1 VTATDVA
8 AQPGGAWRTW
18 AVGRRSHVGD
28 VLARA
33 QAAGAR
39 RADLHRALQGVGVM
53 LDGVATAG
61 LPAGRLDPLAEEVL
75 ARAAAR
81 VSARRWHPHD
91 PTTTVLLDWVPR
103 LAPALGP
110 DPAAALSDLI
120 TAVTRLRGTVDAVR
134 WRDLVGTAMAG
145 ATEATHLRGA
155 VTVAAWRC
163 GAVQWRSAALGAAA
177 DLPESVLGGAARL
190 RPGGAAGSPWDA
202 PVAADADPW
211 DVLARNAQD
220 PWWWPGLTGPWRIGG
235 FRGFGGPW
243 VRIPELLGGDGLRW
257 WVRTESAPNDGAAGT
272 DDIEPAHSQAD
283 LPPYRYWEVRA
294 DIHGS
299 RAVPRPAPADGDRPA
314 WAAPSPSGPAGPSSA
329 VSVQAHEHSYYLHVA
344 RR

>member
-1 VTATDVA
+1 MRAVEVA
-8 AQPGGAWRTW
+8 AQPGGAWRAW
-18 AVGRRSHVGD
+18 AVGRRAHVDD

-33 QAAGAR
+33 QAAGAA
-39 RADLHRALQGVGVM
+39 RADLHGALWGIGVM

-61 LPAGRLDPLAEEVL
+61 LPAGRFDALAEEVL

-81 VSARRWHPHD
+81 VSAHRWHPHD
-91 PTTTVLLDWVPR
+91 PTTAVLLDWVPR

-110 DPAAALSDLI
+110 EPAAALTDLI
-120 TAVTRLRGTVDAVR
+120 TAVTRLRGTVDVVR
-134 WRDLVGTAMAG
+134 WRDLVGVAMAG
-145 ATEATHLRGA
+145 ATDPTHLRGA

-163 GAVQWRSAALGAAA
+163 GAVGWRAAALTVAA
-177 DLPESVLGGAARL
+177 DLPEHVLGGAARL
-190 RPGGAAGSPWDA
+190 RQGGSAAAPWEAPVGPAADGGARS
-202 PVAADADPW
+202 
-211 DVLARNAQD
+211 VLARNAQD

-257 WVRTESAPNDGAAGT
+257 WVRTESAPTDGAAGA
-272 DDIEPAHSQAD
+272 DDIEPADSHGD
-283 LPPYRYWEVRA
+283 VPPYRYWEVRA

-299 RAVPRPAPADGDRPA
+299 RAVPRPAPAGGDRPA
-314 WAAPSPSGPAGPSSA
+314 WAAPSPSGA
-329 VSVQAHEHSYYLHVA
+329 VAVRAHEHSYYLHVT

>member
-1 VTATDVA
+1 MSATEVA
-8 AQPGGAWRTW
+8 AQPGGAWRAW

-33 QAAGAR
+33 QAAGAT
-39 RADLHRALQGVGVM
+39 RADLHRALQGLGVM

-61 LPAGRLDPLAEEVL
+61 LPARRFDALAEESL

-81 VSARRWHPHD
+81 VSAHRWHPHD
-91 PTTTVLLDWVPR
+91 PTTAVLLDWVPR

-110 DPAAALSDLI
+110 DPAAALTDLI
-120 TAVTRLRGTVDAVR
+120 TAVSRLRGTVDAAR
-134 WRDLVGTAMAG
+134 WRDLVGAAMSG
-145 ATEATHLRGA
+145 ATDPTHLRGA

-163 GAVQWRSAALGAAA
+163 GAVQWRSAALGAAV
-177 DLPESVLGGAARL
+177 DLPPAVLGGAARL
-190 RPGGAAGSPWDA
+190 RPGGAAGSPWEA
-202 PVAADADPW
+202 PVAAADTDPRG
-211 DVLARNAQD
+211 VMARNAQD

-257 WVRTESAPNDGAAGT
+257 WVRTPSAPGDGPAGP
-272 DDIEPAHSQAD
+272 DDVEPVHAEGD
-283 LPPYRYWEVRA
+283 VPTYRYWEVRA

-299 RAVPRPAPADGDRPA
+299 RAVPRPAPAGGDRPA
-314 WAAPSPSGPAGPSSA
+314 WAAPSPSGPSSPVA
-329 VSVQAHEHSYYLHVA
+329 VQAHEHSYYLHVA